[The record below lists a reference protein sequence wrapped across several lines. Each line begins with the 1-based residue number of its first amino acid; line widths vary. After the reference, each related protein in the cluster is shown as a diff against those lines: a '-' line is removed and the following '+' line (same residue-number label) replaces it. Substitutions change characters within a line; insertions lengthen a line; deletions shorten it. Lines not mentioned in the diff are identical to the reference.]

1 MRIEYA
7 IIIGFILFLLCL
19 LIFGGC
25 TQPANDPCGLAEVES
40 FTSFNITPNEDR
52 DTTVQN
58 NIGVL
63 GPKAFVVYKHKLI
76 TYDCIN
82 KSLYKKKHPDDALLI
97 TEFHSDGTRKVY
109 VFTNKPNPDSAFF
122 HLD

>member
-1 MRIEYA
+1 MKIEVV

-19 LIFGGC
+19 AIFGGC
-25 TQPANDPCGLAEVES
+25 TQPANDPCGLAEIES

-97 TEFHSDGTRKVY
+97 SEIQSTGTRMVF
-109 VFTNKPNPDSAFF
+109 VFTNKPPDPAFF
-122 HLD
+122 QLD